1 MKSVTIIK
9 SSVEMESGTIA
20 FQDGRLRYELL
31 KCLRLMGDLMCFIAR
46 DLHFRTQ
53 VKSMLKHEKLFM
65 KAVCC

>member
-1 MKSVTIIK
+1 
-9 SSVEMESGTIA
+9 MESETIA

-31 KCLRLMGDLMCFIAR
+31 KCLRLMGDVMCFIAR

-65 KAVCC
+65 KAMCC